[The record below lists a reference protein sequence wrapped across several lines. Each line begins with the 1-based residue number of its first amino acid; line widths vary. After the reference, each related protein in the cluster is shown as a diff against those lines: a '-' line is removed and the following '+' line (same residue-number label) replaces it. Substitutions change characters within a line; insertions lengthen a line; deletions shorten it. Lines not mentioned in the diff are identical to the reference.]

1 MFAAS
6 LSRASF
12 IVAFAIALALPADA
26 AKKKAEAPKADA
38 APKGEKWVTTWAA
51 SVQGPYP
58 VGNPSAQ
65 PVPPELG
72 FIRRERFTPVFV
84 LVEEGREIGRI
95 RGYPGD
101 TFFWGLLASLIE
113 RLDRGE
119 SAPPEPAA
127 APPPGATFGE

>member
-12 IVAFAIALALPADA
+12 IFAFAIALALPADA
-26 AKKKAEAPKADA
+26 AKKKAEGPKADA

-65 PVPPELG
+65 PVLRFAFPVPESGARDQTFRL
-72 FIRRERFTPVFV
+72 IVQPEIWSQKARLRFSNAFGTRP
-84 LVEEGREIGRI
+84 RQ
-95 RGYPGD
+95 
-101 TFFWGLLASLIE
+101 SLRYRHSTGQAPS
-113 RLDRGE
+113 RL
-119 SAPPEPAA
+119 SPSQA
-127 APPPGATFGE
+127 